1 MKGKRMKVL
10 VADNH
15 TLFREGFS
23 RQLQRFESLVELQ
36 EVTDYASISKL
47 ADQKKTFDLIFIDRD
62 ILGTDWKEKFQS
74 LKTIFPQARLV
85 LMDEGENQ
93 NDIIDAFNLG
103 AVGYITKLSPDSLI
117 INALHLIVDGNLYI
131 PPAVLKGLKKTIK
144 SSGESK
150 ILTHTLPNG
159 KNLTYRQSEVLQHL
173 SNGLSN
179 KQIAYE
185 MSVSEATVKL
195 HINALLRH
203 LHVENR
209 TKAVVTAQRLGILE
223 A

>member
-1 MKGKRMKVL
+1 MKAL

-23 RQLQRFESLVELQ
+23 RQLQRFEALVELQ
-36 EVTDYASISKL
+36 EVTDYSSIGKL
-47 ADQKKTFDLIFIDRD
+47 ADQKKSFDLIFVDRD
-62 ILGTDWKEKFQS
+62 ILGAEWKEKFQS

-85 LMDEGENQ
+85 MMSESEDQ
-93 NDIIDAFNLG
+93 SDILDAFDLG
-103 AVGYITKLSPDSLI
+103 AVGYITKLSSDSLI
-117 INALHLIVDGNLYI
+117 IDALRLLVDGNLYV
-131 PPAVLKGLKKTIK
+131 PPAVLKGLKRTAK
-144 SSGESK
+144 SSGESR

-185 MSVSEATVKL
+185 MNVSEATVKL
-195 HINALLRH
+195 HINALLRN

>member
-23 RQLQRFESLVELQ
+23 RQLQRFESLLELQ
-36 EVTDYASISKL
+36 EVTDYASIGKL

-131 PPAVLKGLKKTIK
+131 PPAVLKGLKKTAK

>member
-1 MKGKRMKVL
+1 MKVL

-23 RQLQRFESLVELQ
+23 RQLQRFDVISELQ
-36 EVTDYASISKL
+36 EVTDFSSVTAL
-47 ADQKKTFDLIFIDRD
+47 ADQKKNFDLVFIDRD
-62 ILGTDWKEKFQS
+62 VLGAEWKEKFLS
-74 LKTIFPQARLV
+74 LKSIFPETRFVMMSESEDQK
-85 LMDEGENQ
+85 
-93 NDIIDAFNLG
+93 DILDAFSFG
-103 AVGYITKLSPDSLI
+103 AVGYITKLSPDTLI
-117 INALHLIVDGNLYI
+117 IDALRLIVDGNLYV
-131 PPAVLKGLKKTIK
+131 PAAVLKGLQKRTRLP
-144 SSGESK
+144 GESK

-195 HINALLRH
+195 QINALLRH

-209 TKAVVTAQRLGILE
+209 TKCLDYIIAYFAGFVQ
-223 A
+223 

>member
-1 MKGKRMKVL
+1 MKIL

-23 RQLQRFESLVELQ
+23 SQLQRFDVLTELQ
-36 EVTDYASISKL
+36 EVRNFSAMSAL
-47 ADQKKTFDLIFIDRD
+47 ADQKKTFDLIFVDRD
-62 ILGTDWKEKFQS
+62 VLTSDWKEKFQ
-74 LKTIFPQARLV
+74 LLQKLFPQSRLV
-85 LMDEGENQ
+85 MMSESEDQ
-93 NDIIDAFNLG
+93 KDILDAFSLG
-103 AVGYITKLSPDSLI
+103 AGGYITKLSPDSLI
-117 INALHLIVDGNLYI
+117 INALRLIVDGNLYV
-131 PPAVLKGLKKTIK
+131 PPAVLKGLQKR
-144 SSGESK
+144 SNLSAEGK

-185 MSVSEATVKL
+185 MNVSEATVKL

-209 TKAVVTAQRLGILE
+209 TKAVVTAQRLGILDT
-223 A
+223 

>member
-1 MKGKRMKVL
+1 MKIL
-10 VADNH
+10 VADSH

-23 RQLQRFESLVELQ
+23 RQLQRFESLTELQ
-36 EVTDYASISKL
+36 EVTDYASVTRL
-47 ADQKKTFDLIFIDRD
+47 ADEKKTFDFIFFDKD
-62 ILGTDWKEKFQS
+62 ILEPDWKEKFQS
-74 LKTIFPQARLV
+74 VKTVFPKARLV
-85 LMDEGENQ
+85 MMSESEDQ
-93 NDIIDAFNLG
+93 QSIVDAFDLG
-103 AVGYITKLSPDSLI
+103 AVGYITKSSSDSLI
-117 INALHLIVDGNLYI
+117 INALHVIIDGNLYV
-131 PPAVLKGLKKTIK
+131 PPAVLKGLKRSVR
-144 SSGESK
+144 SSGTGR
-150 ILTHTLPNG
+150 ILSHTLPNG

-223 A
+223 P

>member
-1 MKGKRMKVL
+1 MKVL

-23 RQLQRFESLVELQ
+23 RQLQRFDVISELQ
-36 EVTDYASISKL
+36 EVTDFSSVTAL
-47 ADQKKTFDLIFIDRD
+47 ADQKKNFDLVFIDRD
-62 ILGTDWKEKFQS
+62 VLGAEWKEKFQS
-74 LKTIFPQARLV
+74 LKSIFPETRFVMMSESEDQK
-85 LMDEGENQ
+85 
-93 NDIIDAFNLG
+93 DILDAFSFG
-103 AVGYITKLSPDSLI
+103 AVGYITKLSPDTLI
-117 INALHLIVDGNLYI
+117 IDALRLIVDGNLYV
-131 PPAVLKGLKKTIK
+131 PAAVLKGLQKRTRLP
-144 SSGESK
+144 GESK

>member
-1 MKGKRMKVL
+1 MKVL
-10 VADNH
+10 IADNH

-23 RQLQRFESLVELQ
+23 IQLQRFDSLTELQ
-36 EVTDYASISKL
+36 EVKDFFAIKAL
-47 ADQKKTFDLIFIDRD
+47 ADQQKSFDVIFVDRD
-62 ILGTDWKEKFQS
+62 VLGTEWKENFKSVKQM
-74 LKTIFPQARLV
+74 FPQARVVMLS
-85 LMDEGENQ
+85 ESEEQ
-93 NDIIDAFNLG
+93 RDILDAFDLE
-103 AVGYITKLSPDSLI
+103 ASGYITKLSRDSLI
-117 INALHLIVDGNLYI
+117 INALRLVMDGNLYV
-131 PPAVLKGLKKTIK
+131 PPAVLKGVQKR
-144 SSGESK
+144 SHGEGR
-150 ILTHTLPNG
+150 ILSHTLPNG

>member
-1 MKGKRMKVL
+1 MKVL
-10 VADNH
+10 IADNH

-23 RQLQRFESLVELQ
+23 RQLQRFEVLTEIQ
-36 EVTDYASISKL
+36 EVTDYSSIVQL
-47 ADQKKTFDLIFIDRD
+47 AEQKKKFDLIFADRD
-62 ILGTDWKEKFQS
+62 VLGADWKEKFQS
-74 LKTIFPQARLV
+74 LKTLFPQARLV
-85 LMDEGENQ
+85 VLSENEDK
-93 NDIIDAFNLG
+93 NDIIDAFDLG
-103 AVGYITKLSPDSLI
+103 AVGYITKLSSDSLI
-117 INALHLIVDGNLYI
+117 INALHLIVDGNSYV
-131 PPAVLKGLKKTIK
+131 PPAVLKGLKKSAK
-144 SSGESK
+144 VAGESR
-150 ILTHTLPNG
+150 ILSHTLPNG

-185 MSVSEATVKL
+185 MNVSEATVKL

-223 A
+223 T

>member
-1 MKGKRMKVL
+1 MKIL

-23 RQLQRFESLVELQ
+23 SQLQRFDVLTELQ
-36 EVTDYASISKL
+36 EVRDFSAMSAL
-47 ADQKKTFDLIFIDRD
+47 ADQKKTFDLIFVDRD
-62 ILGTDWKEKFQS
+62 VLTSDWKEKFQ
-74 LKTIFPQARLV
+74 LLQKLFPQARLV
-85 LMDEGENQ
+85 MMSESEDQ
-93 NDIIDAFNLG
+93 KDILDAFSLG
-103 AVGYITKLSPDSLI
+103 AGGYITKLSQDSLI
-117 INALHLIVDGNLYI
+117 INALRLIVDGNLYV
-131 PPAVLKGLKKTIK
+131 PPAVLKGLQKR
-144 SSGESK
+144 SNLSGEGK

-185 MSVSEATVKL
+185 MNVSEATVKL

-209 TKAVVTAQRLGILE
+209 TKAVVTAQRLGILDT
-223 A
+223 

>member
-1 MKGKRMKVL
+1 MKIL

-23 RQLQRFESLVELQ
+23 HQLQRFEALTELQ
-36 EVTDYASISKL
+36 EVTDYASITRL
-47 ADQKKTFDLIFIDRD
+47 AEQKKTFDLLFIDKD
-62 ILGTDWKEKFQS
+62 VLGADWKEKLQS
-74 LKTIFPQARLV
+74 LKTVFPQSRLV
-85 LMDEGENQ
+85 MMSESEDQ

-103 AVGYITKLSPDSLI
+103 ATGYITKLSPDSLI
-117 INALHLIVDGNLYI
+117 INALHLILDGNSYV
-131 PPAVLKGLKKTIK
+131 PPAVLKGLKKTVRAA
-144 SSGESK
+144 GEGR

-159 KNLTYRQSEVLQHL
+159 KNLTFRQSQVLQHL

-185 MSVSEATVKL
+185 MNVSEATVKL

-223 A
+223 P

>member
-1 MKGKRMKVL
+1 MKVL
-10 VADNH
+10 IADNH

-23 RQLQRFESLVELQ
+23 QQLQRFEALTELQ
-36 EVTDYASISKL
+36 EVTDYSSIGKL
-47 ADQKKTFDLIFIDRD
+47 ADQKKSFDLIFIDRD
-62 ILGTDWKEKFQS
+62 LLGSEWKEKFQS

-85 LMDEGENQ
+85 MMSESEDQ
-93 NDIIDAFNLG
+93 SDIIDVFSLG

-117 INALHLIVDGNLYI
+117 INALHLIVDGNLYV
-131 PPAVLKGLKKTIK
+131 PPAVLKGLKKPARL
-144 SSGESK
+144 SGEGK

-185 MSVSEATVKL
+185 MNVSEATVKL

-223 A
+223 T

>member
-1 MKGKRMKVL
+1 MKIV

-23 RQLQRFESLVELQ
+23 RQLQRFDVLTELQ
-36 EVTDYASISKL
+36 EVTDFSSVTAL
-47 ADQKKTFDLIFIDRD
+47 ADQKKNFDLIFIDRD
-62 ILGTDWKEKFQS
+62 VLGTEWKEKFQS
-74 LKTIFPQARLV
+74 LQIIFPEARLV
-85 LMDEGENQ
+85 MMSESEDQ
-93 NDIIDAFNLG
+93 KDILDAFGLG
-103 AVGYITKLSPDSLI
+103 AAGYITKLSPDSLI
-117 INALHLIVDGNLYI
+117 INALRLIVDGNLYV
-131 PPAVLKGLKKTIK
+131 PPAVLKGLQKRPRMP
-144 SSGESK
+144 GEGK

-185 MSVSEATVKL
+185 MNVSEATVKL

-223 A
+223 P